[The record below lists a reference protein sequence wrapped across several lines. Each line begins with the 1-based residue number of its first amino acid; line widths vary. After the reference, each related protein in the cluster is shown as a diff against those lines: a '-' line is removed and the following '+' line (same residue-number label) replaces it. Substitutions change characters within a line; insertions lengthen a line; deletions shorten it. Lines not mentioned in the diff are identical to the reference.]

1 MEGTPRLY
9 NTLVQ
14 VLGQHENWLDR
25 RHLKTLAW
33 MVVGLIQSGN
43 ISLTA
48 WVPYVHS
55 RAMFAQSTVRRLTRW
70 LENERIAVHTLYGPL
85 IQQAI
90 AEWGDQRVYLALDT
104 SMVWNTS
111 CLVRI
116 SLVSRGRAIPLVWT
130 VLEHPSRSVA
140 YHVYKE
146 MLDQV
151 AELLPCQCTVVFTA
165 DRGFADTHLMA
176 HLTRLGWHWR
186 MRITGSFWVYRHG
199 KCRCKVNR
207 IP

>member
-9 NTLVQ
+9 HTLVQ

-85 IQQAI
+85 IQQAHC
-90 AEWGDQRVYLALDT
+90 RV
-104 SMVWNTS
+104 
-111 CLVRI
+111 
-116 SLVSRGRAIPLVWT
+116 G
-130 VLEHPSRSVA
+130 
-140 YHVYKE
+140 
-146 MLDQV
+146 
-151 AELLPCQCTVVFTA
+151 
-165 DRGFADTHLMA
+165 
-176 HLTRLGWHWR
+176 
-186 MRITGSFWVYRHG
+186 
-199 KCRCKVNR
+199 
-207 IP
+207 